1 MVGLRSCLA
10 GPPSLSSPRVSPS
23 RPSAHIG
30 SEPLHRSYRQIQLH
44 GTLDLLL
51 LACGDM
57 LPDNLRCPFHAFG
70 GYLQI
75 GEQFHLLASMVKRRR
90 LAHERLHAP
99 HSRREFRILNVQ
111 FDVGGELA
119 VMTVGAQ
126 VVGTRHFRVAYGS
139 QGRLGTPFLVA
150 SPVAASARNGPL
162 AGRRGWKPQQFC
174 PGCGAPLLRG
184 VRFRHLPWFP
194 APTPPLC

>member
-44 GTLDLLL
+44 GTVDPVL
-51 LACGDM
+51 LACGHM

-119 VMTVGAQ
+119 VMTVGAP
-126 VVGTRHFRVAYGS
+126 VVGTPPFPLAYAPQHPLPPHF
-139 QGRLGTPFLVA
+139 
-150 SPVAASARNGPL
+150 PVA
-162 AGRRGWKPQQFC
+162 
-174 PGCGAPLLRG
+174 
-184 VRFRHLPWFP
+184 
-194 APTPPLC
+194 

>member
-10 GPPSLSSPRVSPS
+10 GPPSLSSPRVSLS

-75 GEQFHLLASMVKRRR
+75 GEQFHPLASMVKSRR
-90 LAHERLHAP
+90 LAHQRLHPP
-99 HSRREFRILNVQ
+99 HSRRGFRILNVQ

-126 VVGTRHFRVAYGS
+126 VVGTPH
-139 QGRLGTPFLVA
+139 
-150 SPVAASARNGPL
+150 
-162 AGRRGWKPQQFC
+162 
-174 PGCGAPLLRG
+174 
-184 VRFRHLPWFP
+184 FP
-194 APTPPLC
+194 AAYASHERLDTHFLLSRPVP